1 MEIRDNFLLMTWRRR
16 LKWKCSPI
24 PSSMSAPFMLQF
36 LPSVTTLRRLAR
48 LRYEKKDQAGRIA
61 WSRPGVL
68 DVLNESKLNQDA
80 KNISYSKPPYLNHV
94 SKFNNVHNYEI

>member
-16 LKWKCSPI
+16 LKWQCRPI

-36 LPSVTTLRRLAR
+36 LPSFAALRSVVL

-68 DVLNESKLNQDA
+68 NVLNELKLNEDA
-80 KNISYSKPPYLNHV
+80 KNIFYSKPPYLNHV
-94 SKFNNVHNYEI
+94 TNLNNVYNDEI